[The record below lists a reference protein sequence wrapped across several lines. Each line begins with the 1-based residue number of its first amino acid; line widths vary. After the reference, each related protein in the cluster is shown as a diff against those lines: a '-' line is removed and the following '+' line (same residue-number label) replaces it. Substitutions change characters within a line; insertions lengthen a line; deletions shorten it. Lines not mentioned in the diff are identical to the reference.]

1 MTFTPEQLREIH
13 WAVTYAYD
21 ILHAKI
27 ESVAADLK
35 MEPSPELRHKV
46 KVLGSIYNKLME
58 YHADEA
64 TRLL

>member
-1 MTFTPEQLREIH
+1 MIFTPEELKEIH
-13 WAVTYAYD
+13 WAIAYAYD

-27 ESVAADLK
+27 EQVSIDLK
-35 MEPSPELRHKV
+35 MEPTPELREKV